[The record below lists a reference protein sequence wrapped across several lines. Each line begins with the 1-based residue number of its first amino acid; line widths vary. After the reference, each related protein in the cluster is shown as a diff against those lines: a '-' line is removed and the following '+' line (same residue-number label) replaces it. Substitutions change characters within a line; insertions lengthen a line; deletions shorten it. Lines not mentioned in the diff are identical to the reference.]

1 MVDVCKPDVWTGV
14 GVGRQPLPYRTME
27 ELPVT
32 RPNSRFP
39 RLPRLQS
46 DGEHGSPV
54 HLVLIAFVSSV
65 RAEGDSVGSEL
76 TRNRPSPA
84 TAYWKSAMCGAVIRV

>member
-39 RLPRLQS
+39 RLPIICGASFVASQM
-46 DGEHGSPV
+46 
-54 HLVLIAFVSSV
+54 VSSIL
-65 RAEGDSVGSEL
+65 R
-76 TRNRPSPA
+76 
-84 TAYWKSAMCGAVIRV
+84 